1 MRKSRPSAAEFSA
14 DNVTAIAFDGYGT
27 LFDFTEP
34 DFIVTFAEIC
44 ALQGLDADAADL
56 WRRFLRAALYFRSEN
71 HREPVYRRYDE
82 AWAVQ
87 FQRVFKQLKLPGDP
101 WAAAGHLRQKLA
113 GATVFE
119 EVHPVLE
126 ALRPRYRLAVLSNS
140 DDDFLEAA
148 LRRNNLHFDTV
159 VTSEQA
165 GAIKP
170 DPAIFRYLAQRLEL
184 EPGQILYAGDN
195 PIPDVLGPRQAGLK
209 VAWVNRV
216 GSRRPRNVP
225 PPDIRVRNLTE
236 LLPLL
241 ASGTAPVGSPKAESN
256 PRNRRSRELHELAR
270 RYMPGGV
277 SSPVRAFKA
286 VGSQPTLIAYGRG
299 PHVFDADGNRY
310 IDYVA
315 AFGPMILGHAYP
327 AVTDV
332 LIRAAQRGTA
342 YGATTELE
350 VELARTI
357 CDAIPSIELV
367 RFVNSGTE
375 AAMSALR
382 LARAFTG
389 RDRIVKFEGCYH
401 GHADGLLVKA
411 GSGQATLGLPD
422 SPGVPESFAAHTL
435 VVPFNDEQAVRR
447 LFDQHPE
454 EIAAVIVEPVAGNM
468 GVVPPAPGFLQRLRD
483 LTRQHGSL
491 LIFDEV
497 ITGFR
502 LQYGGVQTMF
512 DIEPDLT
519 CLGKVIG
526 GGLPIGAYG
535 GRGEVM
541 EMVAPQGPVYQAGTL
556 AGNPLAM
563 AAGIA
568 TLGALAHEAA
578 YQRLEVRAIFLEDG
592 LRRAAEQ
599 REIPVRVNRAGS
611 MLTIFFTDAPV
622 TDFASA
628 RRSDRE
634 RFAAFFRQMLSRGI
648 FLPPSQFEAMFIS
661 LAHGDEEIVQTIEA
675 AGESLARI
683 R

>member
-1 MRKSRPSAAEFSA
+1 MKSSAKHLRLSVA
-14 DNVTAIAFDGYGT
+14 DVKAIAFDGYGT

-71 HREPVYRRYDE
+71 HRQPVYRRYDE

-87 FQRVFKQLKLPGDP
+87 FERVFSQLKLPGDAR
-101 WAAAGHLRQKLA
+101 AAAGHLRQKLA

-119 EVHPVLE
+119 EVRPVLE

-148 LRRNNLHFDTV
+148 LRRNDLHFDTV

-170 DPAIFRYLAQRLEL
+170 DPAIFHYLTQRLGL

-209 VAWVNRV
+209 VAWVNRT
-216 GSRRPRNVP
+216 GGRRPRKVP
-225 PPDIRVRNLTE
+225 PPDIRVRNLRE

-241 ASGTAPVGSPKAESN
+241 APGHAPHN
-256 PRNRRSRELHELAR
+256 PRDEADARSRRSRELHDLAR

-568 TLGALAHEAA
+568 TLGALADEAA
-578 YQRLEVRAIFLEDG
+578 YQRLEIRAIFLEDG

-599 REIPVRVNRAGS
+599 RQTPVRINRAGS
-611 MLTIFFTDAPV
+611 MLSMFFTDAPV

-628 RRSDRE
+628 RRSDTE
-634 RFAAFFRQMLSRGI
+634 RFAAFFRQMLSRGV

-661 LAHGDEEIVQTIEA
+661 LAHGDGEIEQTIEA